1 MAKVNKSESKPQ
13 AVKKELQAPKK
24 KYFKLEY
31 PTVITVLEDL
41 EESEYGEY
49 FKAICNH
56 ELYGEEPESFSNRAV
71 RMAYNMT
78 IRELD
83 YQMEKHLRNVEQGRI
98 NQQGKKSDT
107 ESSGSRQEDGTGTD
121 LSKALTTEQ
130 LVKLESMY
138 PNFSGLLDEVQE
150 QVTDGCIQVRNPMNY
165 IKKYAEETDWK
176 NRFSDE
182 VDKIAS
188 GIFGRL

>member
-1 MAKVNKSESKPQ
+1 MAKVKDKSQPT
-13 AVKKELQAPKK
+13 AKKELQAPKK

-98 NQQGKKSDT
+98 NQQGKKSDA
-107 ESSGSRQEDGTGTD
+107 ESSGSKQEDGTGTD
-121 LSKALTTEQ
+121 LSKALTTDQ

-150 QVTDGCIQVRNPMNY
+150 QVTDGCTQVRNPMNY

-176 NRFSDE
+176 SRFSDE
-182 VDKIAS
+182 VDKIAG
-188 GIFGRL
+188 GIFGL